1 MLNSA
6 QKINALKEIIQNR
19 TGSRLLVFT
28 KTKHGAEKVVKNLS
42 KDGFQ
47 VASIHGNKSQN
58 QRQKSLMNFK
68 TGSCPLLVATDI
80 AARGIDVPGVEA
92 VINYDLPEVPE
103 SYVHRIGRTARAG
116 MIGDAISFCS
126 ELEIKKLRA
135 IERLIKT
142 KIKTED
148 YQGSVDT
155 KIKDR
160 GNNESPKRGNNKK
173 KKMDQPNGKRLK
185 KNNSSFFKKNAGKK
199 IKTRNK

>member
-1 MLNSA
+1 
-6 QKINALKEIIQNR
+6 
-19 TGSRLLVFT
+19 
-28 KTKHGAEKVVKNLS
+28 
-42 KDGFQ
+42 
-47 VASIHGNKSQN
+47 
-58 QRQKSLMNFK
+58 MNFK

-92 VINYDLPEVPE
+92 VINFDLPEVPE

-126 ELEIKKLRA
+126 ELETKKLRA

-148 YQGSVDT
+148 YQGGVGT
-155 KIKDR
+155 KIKER
-160 GNNESPKRGNNKK
+160 GNNEPTKKGNYKK
-173 KKMDQPNGKRLK
+173 NRIDQSNGKRAK

-199 IKTRNK
+199 IKTRNKF